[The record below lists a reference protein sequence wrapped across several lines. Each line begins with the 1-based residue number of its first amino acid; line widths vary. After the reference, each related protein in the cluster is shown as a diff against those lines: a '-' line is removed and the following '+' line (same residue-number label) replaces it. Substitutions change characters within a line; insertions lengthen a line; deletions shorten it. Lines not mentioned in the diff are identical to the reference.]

1 MTLFRLSLLLAVAL
15 AAVAEAAG
23 PASRMLD
30 AAEDRV
36 WAVTEALLKHQG
48 WEIEKSERGLGWI
61 TTRSRMVEGEDYGV
75 YAKGTRHL
83 LRIHVKGAGPEKTTV
98 TVERALFHRERILW
112 MDKDEP
118 LVAKDQDVENRLLDD
133 IRKSL

>member
-15 AAVAEAAG
+15 AAGAEAAG

-48 WEIEKSERGLGWI
+48 WEI
-61 TTRSRMVEGEDYGV
+61 
-75 YAKGTRHL
+75 
-83 LRIHVKGAGPEKTTV
+83 
-98 TVERALFHRERILW
+98 TVERALFHRARILW

-118 LVAKDQDVENRLLDD
+118 LVAKDQDVEDRLLDD